1 MVLQGHINTAGRAL
15 SGWSNPRKAVQS
27 PRMTFTSAM
36 HNSERSK
43 LDRFINDLFGLHFCN
58 RFDHKKGDL
67 RPFVTSCFA
76 ALLMYLPD
84 LQRDDPTGNLSIFY
98 FNVSIALSILI
109 FILYCSNFRE
119 STNNSSRSCR
129 KV

>member
-84 LQRDDPTGNLSIFY
+84 LQRDDPTGKLST
-98 FNVSIALSILI
+98 SILI
-109 FILYCSNFRE
+109 FILYFSNFRE
-119 STNNSSRSCR
+119 SMNNSSRSCR
-129 KV
+129 KI